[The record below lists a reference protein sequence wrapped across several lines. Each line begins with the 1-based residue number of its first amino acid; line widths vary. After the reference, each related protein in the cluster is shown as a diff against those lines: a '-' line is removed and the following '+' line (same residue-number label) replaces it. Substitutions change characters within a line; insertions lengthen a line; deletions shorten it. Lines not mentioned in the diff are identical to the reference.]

1 MSLIRFLS
9 NFFNLIYPN
18 ACYSCNELLIE
29 GEETI
34 CTKCLVSLPETKDSF
49 STDTHLFTRFN
60 AIYPC
65 SIVSSFLY
73 LSKNGKV
80 ENMMYELK
88 YKGKY
93 ELGVSLGI
101 LFGKALMTSP
111 LFDPKRY
118 EWIIPIPIH
127 KKRLKQRG
135 YNQSTAIAEGLSKAT
150 GIETNETICERVYA
164 TKTQT
169 SKNKFSRFFTM
180 ESAFEVSKPQ
190 LISKDSGVL
199 IVDDIITTGAT
210 IDSLCEKIYKLN
222 KVSHFGILSLA
233 RKQ

>member
-1 MSLIRFLS
+1 MRLFRHLN
-9 NFFNLIYPN
+9 NFFDLIYPS
-18 ACYSCNELLIE
+18 ACYACKQLLIE

-34 CTKCLVSLPETKDSF
+34 CTECLISLPETKDCF
-49 STDTHLFTRFN
+49 STDTHLFSRFN
-60 AIYPC
+60 SIYPC

-73 LSKNGKV
+73 LSKGGRI
-80 ENMMYELK
+80 ENMLYELK

-93 ELGVSLGI
+93 EIGFSLG
-101 LFGKALMTSP
+101 LLYGKVLMASP

-127 KKRLKQRG
+127 KKRLKKRG
-135 YNQSTAIAEGLSKAT
+135 YNQSTAIAEGLSKVT
-150 GIETNETICERVYA
+150 GIETNETICERTYA

-180 ESAFEVSKPQ
+180 ESAFNVCKPQ
-190 LISKDSGVL
+190 LISKNSGVL
-199 IVDDIITTGAT
+199 IVDDVITTGAT
-210 IDSLCEKIYKLN
+210 IDSLCQKIYELD
-222 KVSHFGILSLA
+222 KVNHFGILSLA